1 MRFSYYPSQCAQN
14 SLPVMQAA
22 LNSLRKQG
30 HTVHANS
37 MDSDIAIVWSVL
49 WHGRMGLNQQ
59 VWKTYQDTGRPVVV
73 FDIGALSR
81 GITWKVALTNIN
93 ADGYYGH
100 KERLDLDRP
109 NKLGISLTKSTTKYS
124 NILIAGQHAKSL
136 QVVGLGRL
144 EEWVNTQITQLR
156 QVTDRPIVVRPHPRS
171 NMNRNLLPS
180 DIIFDTPQ
188 PVVNTYDSFN
198 MHFQYYAV
206 VNHNSGPGIQAAI
219 AGVRPIV
226 DVSSLAYPVSN
237 DMKDIEQPY
246 TPDREQWLIEIC
258 HTEYTVNEIEQGIW
272 LDRLHL

>member
-14 SLPVMQAA
+14 SIPVMQAV
-22 LNSLRKQG
+22 LNSLRQQG
-30 HTVHANS
+30 HTVHENA
-37 MDSDIAIVWSVL
+37 MDSDVAIVWSVL
-49 WHGRMGLNQQ
+49 WHGRMSPNQQ

-73 FDIGALSR
+73 IDIGALTR
-81 GITWKVALTNIN
+81 GVTWKIALTNIN
-93 ADGYYGH
+93 ATGYYGH

-109 NKLGISLTKSTTKYS
+109 KKLGISLTDPTTKYS

-136 QVVGLGRL
+136 QVVGLGRQ

-156 QVTDRPIVVRPHPRS
+156 QVTDRTIVVRPHPRS

-188 PVVNTYDSFN
+188 PVLNTYDSFN
-198 MHFQYYAV
+198 MNFQYYAV
-206 VNHNSGPGIQAAI
+206 VNHNSGLGIQVAI

-226 DVSSLAYPVSN
+226 DVSSLAHPVSI

-258 HTEYTVNEIEQGIW
+258 HTEYTVNEIEQGLW
-272 LDRLHL
+272 LTRLHL